1 MTCKVIMI
9 GNMGRDPEIKSTANG
24 KKFARFSIG
33 IGKYANKQK
42 STMWMDIVVWNEKL
56 AEVIESF
63 AAKGTKVYVEGTLER
78 REYTKDGATK
88 VAYEVHVP
96 AYNGDIQLLSRAE
109 GETKAEEPAAI
120 DDSMPF

>member
-9 GNMGRDPEIKSTANG
+9 GNMGRDPEIKTTNNG

-33 IGKYANKQK
+33 VGKYANKEK
-42 STMWMDIVVWNEKL
+42 TTLWMDIVVWNERL
-56 AEVIESF
+56 AEVVQSF
-63 AAKGTKVYVEGTLER
+63 ATKGTKVYVDGTLER
-78 REYTKDGATK
+78 RTYSKDGVEK

-96 AYNGDIQLLSRAE
+96 AYNGDIQLLTRNEKNESAP
-109 GETKAEEPAAI
+109 EPA